1 MSENENDVLL
11 SKLLQIEAKLNSSHV
26 LNGGFEKL
34 VNDVQHTND
43 QLAEMKTSL
52 EVMNSTI
59 NDPEA
64 GVRSRVRDLE
74 AESSRRWTFVK
85 QAKAKIEDLDDM
97 SAWKKE
103 IEDKI
108 DLIDEHNLEI
118 DRLKIW
124 QTNLGKIQWLFGSTI
139 AALLVKMLLGS
150 FSL

>member
-1 MSENENDVLL
+1 MPENEVLI
-11 SKLLQIEAKLNSSHV
+11 KLLQIENKLNSSHV

-43 QLAEMKTSL
+43 QLSEMKNSI
-52 EVMNSTI
+52 ENMNSTI

-64 GVRSRVRDLE
+64 GVRSRIRDLE
-74 AESSRRWTFVK
+74 AESSRRWAFVQ
-85 QAKAKIEDLDDM
+85 QAKGKIEDLDDM
-97 SAWKKE
+97 HAWKKE

-124 QTNLGKIQWLFGSTI
+124 QSNLGKIQWLFGSTI
-139 AALLVKMLLGS
+139 AALLVKMLLGAIIP
-150 FSL
+150 

>member
-118 DRLKIW
+118 D
-124 QTNLGKIQWLFGSTI
+124 
-139 AALLVKMLLGS
+139 
-150 FSL
+150 

>member
-1 MSENENDVLL
+1 
-11 SKLLQIEAKLNSSHV
+11 
-26 LNGGFEKL
+26 
-34 VNDVQHTND
+34 
-43 QLAEMKTSL
+43 MKTSL

-139 AALLVKMLLGS
+139 AALLVKMLLGA

>member
-11 SKLLQIEAKLNSSHV
+11 SKLLQIEDKLNSSHV

-74 AESSRRWTFVK
+74 AESSRRWAFVQ
-85 QAKAKIEDLDDM
+85 QAKVKIEDLDDM

-124 QTNLGKIQWLFGSTI
+124 QANLGKIQWLFGSTI
-139 AALLVKMLLGS
+139 AALLVKMLLGVIIH
-150 FSL
+150 

>member
-1 MSENENDVLL
+1 MPENEVLI
-11 SKLLQIEAKLNSSHV
+11 KLLQIENKLNSSHV

-43 QLAEMKTSL
+43 QLSEMKNSI
-52 EVMNSTI
+52 ENMNATI
-59 NDPEA
+59 NDP
-64 GVRSRVRDLE
+64 E
-74 AESSRRWTFVK
+74 AESSRRWAFVK
-85 QAKAKIEDLDDM
+85 QAKGKIEDLDDM
-97 SAWKKE
+97 HAWKKE

-139 AALLVKMLLGS
+139 AALLVKMLLGA
-150 FSL
+150 LIP